1 METRY
6 VTLEARYRCVPRAE
20 EQASGGGV
28 LYETRLE
35 HRSEVPKAPVG
46 GGKVLDLEE
55 YRRRLAKQQAVEEEP
70 EEEPSPAPAP
80 ATRRER
86 LMLLLDGVATAA
98 LIAVAAGLLLAVWS
112 WM

>member
-6 VTLEARYRCVPRAE
+6 VTLKARYRCVPRAE

-35 HRSEVPKAPVG
+35 HRAEVPKAPAG
-46 GGKVLDLEE
+46 GGES
-55 YRRRLAKQQAVEEEP
+55 

-80 ATRRER
+80 VTRRER

-98 LIAVAAGLLLAVWS
+98 LIAVAGGLLLAVWS